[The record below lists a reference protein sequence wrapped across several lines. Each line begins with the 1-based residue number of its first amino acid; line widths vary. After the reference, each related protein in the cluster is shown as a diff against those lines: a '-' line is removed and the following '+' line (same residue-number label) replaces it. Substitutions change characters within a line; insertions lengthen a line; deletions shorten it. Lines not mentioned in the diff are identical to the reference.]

1 MTTINYEAEVDQ
13 DLTAIGKELEK
24 DLYNSEAWAAKADIL
39 CSIMMH
45 EIAIR
50 CCDRSLAINPDNMLT
65 WMTRCIA
72 LEKIGKHE
80 EAKAAFAKAK
90 ELGGGTELLDV
101 VIGLWQ

>member
-24 DLYNSEAWAAKADIL
+24 NLYNSEAWAAKADIL
-39 CSIMMH
+39 CSIRMH

-65 WMTRCIA
+65 WMT
-72 LEKIGKHE
+72 
-80 EAKAAFAKAK
+80 KASHSKRSESMK
-90 ELGGGTELLDV
+90 KQRL
-101 VIGLWQ
+101 